1 MKFQNPFKK
10 TSKPKEKVSDPEMEV
25 ARKLI
30 DGVFY
35 PKIEKDLKVL
45 NNHLA
50 DQKIQVGLEI
60 TWIFQKIE

>member
-1 MKFQNPFKK
+1 MWHPFKK
-10 TSKPKEKVSDPEMEV
+10 KKLPKETVNDNEMEN

-30 DGVFY
+30 DSVFY

-50 DQKIQVGLEI
+50 DQKIQVGIEI

>member
-1 MKFQNPFKK
+1 MWHPFKK
-10 TSKPKEKVSDPEMEV
+10 KNKPTERVNDIEIEN

-30 DGVFY
+30 DSVFY

-45 NNHLA
+45 NNHLV
-50 DQKIQVGLEI
+50 DQKIQVGIEI